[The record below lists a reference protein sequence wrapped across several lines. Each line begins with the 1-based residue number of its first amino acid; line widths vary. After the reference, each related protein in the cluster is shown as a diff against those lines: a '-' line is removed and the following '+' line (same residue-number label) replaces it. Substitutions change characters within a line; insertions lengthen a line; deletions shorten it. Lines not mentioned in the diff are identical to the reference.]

1 MGTNG
6 NQWGAN
12 AKAVGKFE
20 RYVLL
25 FVINGNS
32 MVNHWENS
40 NNIFHQAL
48 LMGDQYLFQFSSNA
62 SSIPYTT
69 GNILMVIITIHLFG
83 EFNGITLRTL

>member
-1 MGTNG
+1 METNG

-12 AKAVGKFE
+12 DKAVGKFE

-40 NNIFHQAL
+40 NVIFNHSL
-48 LMGDQYLFQFSSNA
+48 LMGDHLNITGYILVVLIPIQFYNV
-62 SSIPYTT
+62 SSIPY
-69 GNILMVIITIHLFG
+69 HW
-83 EFNGITLRTL
+83 EYSNGT